1 MINRL
6 NENYVRSLLFQN
18 RNFNYTSTIKLANK
32 ILKAFETDKLIQ
44 EYYENQKFL
53 ENLVQTKAAK
63 SSNFNQKILNLL
75 VALFTFI
82 KIIPEIVSVAKFF
95 KGENI
100 SRFDVVMSV
109 ISFVTTIFLSILFVY
124 LIKIFF
130 HYKHLKENPFKPVSK
145 KERKKKRKG
154 IK

>member
-6 NENYVRSLLFQN
+6 NENYGRSLLFQN

-44 EYYENQKFL
+44 EYNENQKFL

-75 VALFTFI
+75 VVLFTFI
-82 KIIPEIVSVAKFF
+82 KIIPEIVSVARFF
-95 KGENI
+95 
-100 SRFDVVMSV
+100 
-109 ISFVTTIFLSILFVY
+109 
-124 LIKIFF
+124 
-130 HYKHLKENPFKPVSK
+130 
-145 KERKKKRKG
+145 
-154 IK
+154 